1 MHGTLT
7 WFWLIILIT
16 IIEYSLYS
24 CMIYCFLGISLSWS
38 SLVGR
43 YIPGCFTATFFSR
56 NSQGQSL
63 STRSLETRIRWDEH
77 LFLCQKLGVTFSQH
91 RNIKPKTWTH
101 KASHHDHRFHCCPP
115 SQGWRWGDGIWTL
128 RTQLWIFMPN
138 TDHEGSV
145 RVNLI
150 ASCRLTLPHN
160 HCRSHVQWISLNWE
174 CGSHLDNW
182 QTNLISPQVMNRSCK
197 HSTSWIQTSK
207 SCKTVYTDQFNCSEI
222 ALHQWINTHINP
234 NPARLSFCMATKFI
248 QRCKQR
254 RILPSDSLRPQ
265 WSDWD
270 SDGRCHDVH
279 GNKVPKV
286 LSPMTILWPVSCCDC
301 AKVGKWFCPR
311 ASQQDDQ
318 GVELM
323 WICWRCNRK
332 TPGMFASETTQKEG
346 WWVVD

>member
-1 MHGTLT
+1 
-7 WFWLIILIT
+7 
-16 IIEYSLYS
+16 
-24 CMIYCFLGISLSWS
+24 
-38 SLVGR
+38 
-43 YIPGCFTATFFSR
+43 
-56 NSQGQSL
+56 
-63 STRSLETRIRWDEH
+63 
-77 LFLCQKLGVTFSQH
+77 
-91 RNIKPKTWTH
+91 
-101 KASHHDHRFHCCPP
+101 
-115 SQGWRWGDGIWTL
+115 
-128 RTQLWIFMPN
+128 
-138 TDHEGSV
+138 
-145 RVNLI
+145 
-150 ASCRLTLPHN
+150 
-160 HCRSHVQWISLNWE
+160 
-174 CGSHLDNW
+174 
-182 QTNLISPQVMNRSCK
+182 MNRSCK

-207 SCKTVYTDQFNCSEI
+207 SCETVLYWNSIVVKLQCITGSTPTE
-222 ALHQWINTHINP
+222 TP

-270 SDGRCHDVH
+270 SIDGRCHGVH
-279 GNKVPKV
+279 GNKILKV
-286 LSPMTILWPVSCCDC
+286 LSPMTLRWPVSCCDC